1 MLAIAIPVAGVVGG
15 WNMGAGSGLWSLFF
29 GTFFVGLLY
38 ICLMAC
44 YGELIATVPFSG
56 GAFGYCRCA
65 LGPFWGFVVGS
76 SEVLQYFSF
85 CVSSTLSGS
94 YALTYGFQTSPD
106 FEPIYYIIIF
116 VATFLIHIRGGNLVW
131 NAVIAC
137 SIITIFPVILFLIG
151 AFSKYDYNKYANRE
165 PAMYNGFAGSEEF
178 MTQALF
184 SPTYFYIGIEMLPQ
198 VCNRVRNPDVTLPRG
213 LFYGCILSV
222 VISLL
227 AVLACA
233 GIAPGYGST
242 FADVEYPMDQ
252 VLQEIYG
259 IPSNV
264 SDVVFVLS
272 SNLLCVFS
280 LMYSSGHQMC
290 ALSKSGLL
298 PSLMGLTYG
307 PNNVPYAALIIST
320 VLQFTVCCAIH
331 FKYTQVR
338 AYLVM
343 LIAAL
348 FVYLGVF
355 AAYIVFSTRFQNME
369 RHWRSPF
376 GIPGAVVGIGINV
389 ILIAAIFGYY
399 LEDNFYIAIY
409 FVFVGV
415 SIVYYVAYAHHRQY
429 FSPEEQEKFLKA
441 YVTNANQRKKS
452 AKSGFHLS
460 HMMSDAMLLV
470 IGRSTLYRG
479 GSSFHASVSRSR
491 SGSTASSVAAAP
503 QPMRNRS
510 RSNSASKAPSTIVV
524 PIAHADSTGLTRT
537 ESFPLGEIKSGHG
550 SSNSA
555 TVDLY
560 QTDFLME

>member
-1 MLAIAIPVAGVVGG
+1 
-15 WNMGAGSGLWSLFF
+15 MGAGSGLWSLFF

-38 ICLMAC
+38 TCLMAC

-85 CVSSTLSGS
+85 CISSTLSGS
-94 YALTYGFQTSPD
+94 YALTYGFRTSPD

-116 VATFLIHIRGGNLVW
+116 VTTFLIHIRGGNLVW

-151 AFSKYDYNKYANRE
+151 AFSKYEYNKYSHRE
-165 PAMYNGFAGSEEF
+165 PAMYNSFAGSDEF

-213 LFYGCILSV
+213 LFYGCLLSV

-252 VLQEIYG
+252 LLQEIYG
-259 IPSNV
+259 IPSHV

-290 ALSKSGLL
+290 ALAKSGLL

-307 PNNVPYAALIIST
+307 PHNVPYAALIIST

-338 AYLVM
+338 AYVVM

-355 AAYIVFSTRFQNME
+355 AAYIVFSTRFKNMQ

-389 ILIAAIFGYY
+389 IMIASIFGYY
-399 LEDNFYIAIY
+399 LEDDFYIAIY

-415 SIVYYVAYAHHRQY
+415 SIVYYVAYAHHVQY

-452 AKSGFHLS
+452 GKSAFSVS

-491 SGSTASSVAAAP
+491 SGSSSSTAAATAAP
-503 QPMRNRS
+503 LPMRNRS

-524 PIAHADSTGLTRT
+524 PIVHADSTGLTRT
-537 ESFPLGEIKSGHG
+537 ESFPLGETTKSGHG

-555 TVDLY
+555 TVELF
-560 QTDFLME
+560 QSDFLME